1 MMLFSEWVQTLTP
14 AQIEA
19 WDLDEATI
27 QQIKNRFYYREI
39 CDDDKMELFFQRTLD
54 TIRDRY
60 RQILRIETIKFD
72 PMVNKY
78 FEGEYTTNGTDNSEI
93 RNTADTLRLKQ
104 GTNWIDN
111 THHDEDT
118 DTLTVKKDH
127 NEANGFYQ
135 DDRNYESEGHD
146 EKEGNNQISGR
157 SNSSHQNT
165 TYDHTVAHT
174 DDSTTTNGSSGEINH
189 KAVKQAPMNA
199 SGVGTNGTAGVQDQ
213 SLINGALTGLNFS
226 YATAYDAND
235 KTGRTYNFNDE
246 DIDNETTTNGTD
258 GGSASETS
266 SNTHIIHEGTDRGDS
281 GEDHLHHEYE
291 DYSDHEYEDEKHHEN
306 DGEYH
311 NRGGDTVRDSNS
323 SISGTTKD
331 GSTYQIKHDRYTG
344 RDGVLPQDA
353 LKAAMNY
360 LQNYSTAFEW
370 LCNKLEINFIGIYD
384 I

>member
-1 MMLFSEWVQTLTP
+1 M
-14 AQIEA
+14 IE
-19 WDLDEATI
+19 
-27 QQIKNRFYYREI
+27 NRFHYREI

-60 RQILRIETIKFD
+60 RQILRMETIKFD

-93 RNTADTLRLKQ
+93 RNTSDSVRFKQ
-104 GTNWIDN
+104 GTNWLDN
-111 THHDEDT
+111 EHYDET
-118 DTLTVKKDH
+118 DGSHEITKDH

-146 EKEGNNQISGR
+146 DKQGNNQISGR
-157 SNSSHQNT
+157 SSSQHNNQ
-165 TYDHTVAHT
+165 TYEHVVSHT
-174 DDSTTTNGSSGEINH
+174 DDVTTTNGSSGEINH
-189 KAVKQAPMNA
+189 KAIKQAPMNA
-199 SGVGTNGTAGVQDQ
+199 SGVTTNGTAGVQDQ
-213 SLINGALTGLNFS
+213 SQINGALNNLSFS

-235 KTGRTYNFNDE
+235 KTGKTYNFNDE
-246 DIDNETTTNGTD
+246 DIDNTSTTNGTD
-258 GGSASETS
+258 GGSASESS
-266 SNTHIIHEGTDRGDS
+266 SNTHIIHEGTDRDDS

-291 DYSDHEYEDEKHHEN
+291 DYSDHEYEDKDHSETEGN
-306 DGEYH
+306 YH
-311 NRGGDTVRDSNS
+311 NRGGDTVRDTNTNV
-323 SISGTTKD
+323 SGSTRD
-331 GSTYQIKHDRYTG
+331 GSSYQIKHDRYTG